1 MLGEDVAAAL
11 GDGEAEVTGTTLHGL
26 YFCICDSNFPRGF
39 CACAEPA
46 GVIGEPSSGGV
57 ICLAGIVSLATGEFE
72 ALGAGEVG
80 AFCGDA
86 LALGTS
92 NRPRRCDAVGEADG
106 DEIGAEVADAAAVV
120 LGTAV
125 AVGWVGRE
133 SSGVAVAAADGA
145 AVAVLDVD
153 VEVALVCVVVS
164 AFANLFGGAF
174 GGGVAS
180 DFIFSR
186 VFFAS
191 S

>member
-1 MLGEDVAAAL
+1 M
-11 GDGEAEVTGTTLHGL
+11 
-26 YFCICDSNFPRGF
+26 
-39 CACAEPA
+39 
-46 GVIGEPSSGGV
+46 
-57 ICLAGIVSLATGEFE
+57 SLATGEFK

-92 NRPRRCDAVGEADG
+92 NRPRRCDAVGEADA
-106 DEIGAEVADAAAVV
+106 DEIGAGVADAAAVV

-125 AVGWVGRE
+125 AVGRVGRE
-133 SSGVAVAAADGA
+133 SSGVAVPAADGA

-164 AFANLFGGAF
+164 AFANFFGGAF